1 MSLYKIVFLHW
12 VPTLKTE
19 PIVQILDKN
28 QVAEK
33 LQVSTRQINN
43 LVAEGLFPPGVKSGK
58 KLLWH
63 SSAVDSYLEEMFA
76 SQLNFKPGLPPAAKG
91 TRFLQN
97 FDS

>member
-1 MSLYKIVFLHW
+1 M
-12 VPTLKTE
+12 E

-43 LVAEGLFPPGVKSGK
+43 LVAEGLFPPGVRSGK

-63 SSAVDSYLEEMFA
+63 SSAVDRYLEEMFV
-76 SQLNFKPGLPPAAKG
+76 SQLNFKPSSSPIVKG
-91 TRFLQN
+91 ALFLQN
-97 FDS
+97 FDI